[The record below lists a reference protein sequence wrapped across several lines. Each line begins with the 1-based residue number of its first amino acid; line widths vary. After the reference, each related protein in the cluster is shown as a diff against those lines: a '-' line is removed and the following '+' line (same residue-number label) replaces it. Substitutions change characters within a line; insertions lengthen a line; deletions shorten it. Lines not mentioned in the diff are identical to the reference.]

1 MTQRKSPFMDIDLLY
16 RNYIDDLYSY
26 AISMGFDRQTS
37 MDAIHDV
44 FYKLCTNEKYL
55 EKVNDMKFFM
65 LRSLR
70 NRLID
75 IHRAKKEYAGLSSE
89 EIPFTIHISV
99 EEQIIQNEEDERN
112 RIKVE
117 QILDNLTDR
126 QREIIYLR
134 YMLEL
139 DYERIAEMM
148 QISVS
153 SSRKLV
159 YKSLIKLRKA
169 NCTLFFIINS
179 LNCINLSN

>member
-1 MTQRKSPFMDIDLLY
+1 MSQRKSPSMNIDLLY

-26 AISMGFDRQTS
+26 AISMGFDKQTS

-44 FYKLCTNEKYL
+44 FYKLCSNEKLL
-55 EKVNDMKFFM
+55 ENVIDAKFFI

-75 IHRAKKEYAGLSSE
+75 IHRAKKEYTGLSSE
-89 EIPFTIHISV
+89 EIPFTIHITI
-99 EEQIIQNEEDERN
+99 EEQIIQNEDDERN

-117 QILDNLTDR
+117 QILNKLTDR
-126 QREIIYLR
+126 QKEIIYLR

-139 DYERIAEMM
+139 DYEKIAEMM

-153 SSRKLV
+153 SCRKLV
-159 YKSLIKLRKA
+159 YKTLLKLRDA
-169 NCTLFFIINS
+169 NCSLLFI
-179 LNCINLSN
+179 LSMATIGSGN